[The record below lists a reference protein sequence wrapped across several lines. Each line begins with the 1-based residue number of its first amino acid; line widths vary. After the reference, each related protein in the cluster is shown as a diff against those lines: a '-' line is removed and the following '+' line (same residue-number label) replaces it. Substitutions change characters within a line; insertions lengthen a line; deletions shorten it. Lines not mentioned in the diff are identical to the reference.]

1 MSRRKNSKKKSTKRR
16 RIGSAALSANSPI
29 VAYAPIA
36 AGYFLGD
43 SINEQLAKVTGTLDP
58 KIVAAAEAV
67 AGFLIRSKV
76 KGLAGKVAGGLL
88 LGAGAKAGLKAF
100 GVISGLPAVNGYKD
114 MRTINGLPHSVKRY
128 SAVNGAARSTGM
140 NKNAV
145 QIISGVGRTYSDQ

>member
-1 MSRRKNSKKKSTKRR
+1 
-16 RIGSAALSANSPI
+16 LP
-29 VAYAPIA
+29 V
-36 AGYFLGD
+36 
-43 SINEQLAKVTGTLDP
+43 
-58 KIVAAAEAV
+58 
-67 AGFLIRSKV
+67 
-76 KGLAGKVAGGLL
+76 KVAGGLL